1 MVELPKNEEELKALI
16 EGAVNSKV
24 EELTSKHNNDMA
36 GLRKSYEDK
45 MKKQQEQANMSAQE
59 KAKQLAEEEKAKLND
74 ELAELRSF
82 KKKTTLEAK
91 LEKEGLP
98 KYFSNDNR
106 LLSAEDGDLD
116 KVLKVVKD
124 EYNGSLPKGNQHST
138 VVQTFNGQ
146 GGTQGAKDQKEVA
159 YEKASESL
167 KDLFDN

>member
-16 EGAVNSKV
+16 ASAVNSKV
-24 EELTSKHNNDMA
+24 EELNAKHNNDMA

-45 MKKQQEQANMSAQE
+45 IKKTQDLANMSAEE

-116 KVLKVVKD
+116 KVLKVVKE
-124 EYNGSLPKGNQHST
+124 EYNVSLPKGNQHST
-138 VVQTFNGQ
+138 IVQTYSGQ
-146 GGTQGAKDQKEVA
+146 GTQGGAKDQKEVA
-159 YEKASESL
+159 YEKAGESL
-167 KDLFDN
+167 KDLFND